1 MSRFV
6 VIMVTTATLA
16 VTGLAV
22 YWFVPRTVDVR
33 FCGVFGGSESRP
45 YYVIIHSPEHLNH
58 WRDHLIQNVY
68 EGDAPVT
75 LSVVG
80 DLLDTCDVLISWNVR
95 VRTMTWSPYM
105 NSVDDECGYAD
116 RVTMRI
122 EGDSVPGYT
131 FLYAVEKGKF
141 RHRCG

>member
-1 MSRFV
+1 MSRLV
-6 VIMVTTATLA
+6 VIMAATAILA
-16 VTGLAV
+16 VSGLAV
-22 YWFVPRTVDVR
+22 YWFVPRTVEVR
-33 FCGVFGGSESRP
+33 FCGVLRGSESERLS
-45 YYVIIHSPEHLNH
+45 YYIIPS
-58 WRDHLIQNVY
+58 RQRLIEGVND
-68 EGDAPVT
+68 GDAPVT

-141 RHRCG
+141 RHLCG

>member
-6 VIMVTTATLA
+6 VIMAATATLA

-22 YWFVPRTVDVR
+22 YWFVPRTVEVH
-33 FCGVFGGSESRP
+33 FCGVLRGADSQS
-45 YYVIIHSPEHLNH
+45 YYVITSREHLIEDVN
-58 WRDHLIQNVY
+58 D
-68 EGDAPVT
+68 GDVPAR

-80 DLLDTCDVLISWNVR
+80 DLLDTCDVVISCNVR

-105 NSVDDECGYAD
+105 NSVDDECGNLD
-116 RVTMRI
+116 KVTMRI

-141 RHRCG
+141 RPLCG